1 MSRHHRQGKLT
12 RLPSPE
18 EATTLMNVAHQYCH
32 DQNNLME
39 RTAEVVTFMTGYLVN
54 RMETLAEGL
63 DNNTPFSMRLKNRT
77 NHIVKSC
84 EEFLAA
90 MEPYI
95 KGEDKRQ
102 AYLEVVDIVF
112 PMLDRLFD
120 DIHRDEKNPSMK
132 LVRRA
137 KLRYH
142 DPYREHVAEQT
153 AAFED
158 GYCKGYKD
166 CVADIHRELAAIK
179 DDGDTQAVIDIVD
192 GQVNIRTLQNREGE

>member
-1 MSRHHRQGKLT
+1 MSRHHRNIKTMPTPNQA
-12 RLPSPE
+12 
-18 EATTLMNVAHQYCH
+18 ATLRAVAKEWT
-32 DQNNLME
+32 DQQNRLME
-39 RTAEVVTFMTGYLVN
+39 RTAEIVTFMTGYLLN

-84 EEFLAA
+84 EEFLAV

-95 KGEDKRQ
+95 EGDAKRQ
-102 AYLEVVDIVF
+102 AYLEVSDIVF

-120 DIHRDEKNPSMK
+120 DLHRDEQSPSVK

-142 DPYREHVAEQT
+142 DPYKEHVAEQT

-166 CVADIHRELAAIK
+166 CVADIHRELAALK
-179 DDGDTQAVIDIVD
+179 DDGDTQAVINIVD
-192 GQVNIRTLQNREGE
+192 GHVQIERVGEDA